1 MKYKNFENQISE
13 AFRQDSA
20 AVDTDALLSSLGIP
34 VAVEKKDKAL
44 WWVFSA
50 LALLSVLLVGVYFCI
65 NGSSATGVA
74 IKDIPVAISTQNEF
88 NNNSND
94 VLVVSENESKKAA
107 DENETATNLAVNEST
122 EVSNFNSENTF
133 FSSTNVSSQN
143 KVKNSQE
150 LVALGIVT
158 EKELGTV
165 KDEMSYSTVTA
176 RQNTSQ
182 ANNMLEFRSTSKATL
197 DFIPSAN
204 NVVNETSKKKDT
216 EFKSR
221 NLLNDIF
228 SINTLEGGL
237 ISQKEY
243 PGLADPECP
252 SFSYR
257 IPWNIALLAEV
268 GVMKPLKEL
277 ENTNGGRDSIFAL
290 REMNEN
296 SKEAIQLGLHV
307 KVSRGN
313 NPLYVRGGIAYTRIA
328 EQMTEEYDYTEQDTT
343 RGVIS
348 ITESMDGDTITR
360 IYGDIISET
369 RYTGRTVK
377 HYFLHLWDLPVAV
390 GYELP
395 VGGSYYVG
403 GEIGAQINFRTS
415 GTGFI
420 FRDVNDY
427 ADLSEVT
434 TKETKVG
441 MSYFGGLHFGKHLSK
456 RSSIQLSARFRYYPS
471 TFSTVDPNIK
481 QRYNLAGLHAGY
493 VFRF

>member
-44 WWVFSA
+44 WWIFSA
-50 LALLSVLLVGVYFCI
+50 LALLSILLVSFYFYV
-65 NGSSATGVA
+65 NGSKTSGIAA
-74 IKDIPVAISTQNEF
+74 KDIPAVNSTQNEF
-88 NNNSND
+88 NNNSDKTTPILNNESDDTDEQND
-94 VLVVSENESKKAA
+94 LTVEALDVQGKVVSNINPENKF
-107 DENETATNLAVNEST
+107 NETNI
-122 EVSNFNSENTF
+122 
-133 FSSTNVSSQN
+133 SSQN
-143 KVKNSQE
+143 ELKSNAGLNAPLEVQEQVITSKVAKSANISETSNTQE
-150 LVALGIVT
+150 ASNISENV
-158 EKELGTV
+158 
-165 KDEMSYSTVTA
+165 
-176 RQNTSQ
+176 
-182 ANNMLEFRSTSKATL
+182 STSNESFNVIASSKNE
-197 DFIPSAN
+197 ISESN
-204 NVVNETSKKKDT
+204 NSILSEV
-216 EFKSR
+216 KSR
-221 NLLNDIF
+221 NVLSDIF
-228 SINTLEGGL
+228 SLETLEGGL

-257 IPWNIALLAEV
+257 IPWNISLLAEV

-277 ENTNGGRDSIFAL
+277 ENANGGMDSIFAL

-296 SKEAIQLGLHV
+296 SKEAIQLGLHA
-307 KVSRGN
+307 KVSRGS

-348 ITESMDGDTITR
+348 ITESMDGDTITK

-377 HYFLHLWDLPVAV
+377 HYFLHLWDLPIAV

-395 VGGSYYVG
+395 VAGSYYVG

-456 RSSIQLSARFRYYPS
+456 RSSIQVSARFRYYPS
-471 TFSTVDPNIK
+471 TFSTIDTNIK